1 MALNPQPRAQLIDQ
15 VPWDDN
21 AKTLNFVKAIG
32 VEGVQIRVPPRL
44 ADGETHADDFIRM
57 KKHVEDHGLELVSLH
72 CGNLP
77 KDKITTGK
85 EGWEQQAAN
94 WINIVRGI
102 GAAGVPLTA
111 TTFQPIGHFRSAAT
125 EGRGGV
131 KLSTFR
137 LHELEED
144 PGKYAD
150 RWTTEEQLWQNIDR
164 FYTRLI
170 PVAEE
175 AGVRVCLHPD
185 DPPVPD
191 QLGGAARISSSI
203 ENYHKI
209 FDLVESP
216 SNAMLFCQ
224 GCVHEMGEWA
234 APPGSEKKP
243 GETYVQQAIRSV
255 GGRGKIGYVHF
266 RNIVGSP
273 YDFQE
278 VFIDEGDQDMLAAMQ
293 TYREVGFRGPF
304 MMDHTPRFPEPF
316 DSWHGHAY
324 ANGYIKALLQ
334 MVYGKS

>member
-1 MALNPQPRAQLIDQ
+1 MLPQPRSQLIDQ

-21 AKTLNFVKAIG
+21 TKYLDFVKSVG
-32 VEGVQIRVPPRL
+32 CEGVQIRVPSRF
-44 ADGETHADDFIRM
+44 ADGDTHADDFKRM
-57 KKHVEDHGLELVSLH
+57 KKHVEDHGLELAVLH
-72 CGNLP
+72 NGTLP
-77 KDKITTGK
+77 KNLITTGK
-85 EGWEQQAAN
+85 EGREKQAEA

-102 GAAGVPLTA
+102 GEAGVPLSA
-111 TTFQPIGHFRSAAT
+111 TTFQPIGHFRSATT

-150 RWTTEEQLWQNIDR
+150 RWTTEEQLWENISW
-164 FYTRLI
+164 FYSRLI

-175 AGVRVCLHPD
+175 SGVRIDLHPD
-185 DPPVPD
+185 DPPIPD
-191 QLGGAARISSSI
+191 PLGGAARITSSI

-224 GCVHEMGEWA
+224 GCVAEMG
-234 APPGSEKKP
+234 GN
-243 GETYVQQAIRSV
+243 VLDAIRSI
-255 GGRGKIGYVHF
+255 GGRGKIGHVHF
-266 RNIVGSP
+266 RNIVGTP

-278 VFIDEGDQDMLAAMQ
+278 VFIDEGDQDMLEAMQ
-293 TYREVGFRGPF
+293 TYKEIGFRGPF

-324 ANGYIKALLQ
+324 ANGYIKALIQ
-334 MVYGKS
+334 IVYGRD

>member
-1 MALNPQPRAQLIDQ
+1 MAERWQGPRSQLIDQ
-15 VPWDDN
+15 VPWDE
-21 AKTLNFVKAIG
+21 AGSKTLNFVKAIG
-32 VEGVQIRVPPRL
+32 VEGVQIRVPPAL
-44 ADGETHADDFIRM
+44 ADGETHAEDFIRM
-57 KKHVEDHGLELVSLH
+57 RKHVESHGLELAVLH

-77 KDKITTGK
+77 KTLITTGK
-85 EGWEQQAAN
+85 EGREQQAEA

-102 GAAGVPLTA
+102 GAAGVRLTA

-144 PGKYAD
+144 PGKFAD
-150 RWTTEEQLWQNIDR
+150 RWTTEEKLWENISW
-164 FYTRLI
+164 FYERLI
-170 PVAEE
+170 PAAEE

-191 QLGGAARISSSI
+191 ALGGAARISSSI

-209 FDLVESP
+209 FDLVESA

-224 GCVHEMGEWA
+224 GCVHEMGVDVPE
-234 APPGSEKKP
+234 
-243 GETYVQQAIRSV
+243 AIRSI
-255 GGRGKIGYVHF
+255 GGRDKIGYVHF
-266 RNIVGSP
+266 RNIVGTP

-278 VFIDEGDQDMLAAMQ
+278 VFIDEGDQNMLEAMK
-293 TYREVGFRGPF
+293 TYKEIGFRGPF
-304 MMDHTPRFPEPF
+304 MMDHTPRFPDPF

-324 ANGYIKALLQ
+324 ANGYIKALIQ

>member
-1 MALNPQPRAQLIDQ
+1 MSTFQAPRSQLIDQ

-21 AKTLNFVKAIG
+21 AKILDFVKAIG

-57 KKHVEDHGLELVSLH
+57 KNHVEEHGLELATLH

-77 KDKITTGK
+77 KNLITTGK
-85 EGWEQQAAN
+85 EGREQQATN

-102 GAAGVPLTA
+102 GAAGVHL
-111 TTFQPIGHFRSAAT
+111 RSAAT

-150 RWTTEEQLWQNIDR
+150 RWTTEEQLWENINW
-164 FYTRLI
+164 FYDRLI

-191 QLGGAARISSSI
+191 PLGGAARISSSI

-224 GCVHEMGEWA
+224 GCVHEMG
-234 APPGSEKKP
+234 
-243 GETYVQQAIRSV
+243 TNVLDAIRSI
-255 GGRGKIGYVHF
+255 GGRGKIGHVHF
-266 RNIVGSP
+266 RNIVGTP
-273 YDFQE
+273 TDFQE
-278 VFIDEGDQDMLAAMQ
+278 VFIDEGDVDMFRAMQ
-293 TYREVGFRGPF
+293 AYKEVGFDGPF
-304 MMDHTPRFPEPF
+304 MMDHTPRFPTADATWWAGRAF
-316 DSWHGHAY
+316 AV
-324 ANGYIKALLQ
+324 GYMRALIQ
-334 MVYGKS
+334 AVYR